1 MTKRCA
7 FNDIVAIGND
17 GLIKVLTGESQE
29 SRAKLNVL
37 IKKVQRL
44 WMMNVIQQGRFCHY
58 SKRATSIF
66 GQKLK
71 NKYFYFSYYTENEY
85 SQGV

>member
-37 IKKVQRL
+37 IKKV
-44 WMMNVIQQGRFCHY
+44 
-58 SKRATSIF
+58 
-66 GQKLK
+66 
-71 NKYFYFSYYTENEY
+71 
-85 SQGV
+85 